1 MPIPLKRILSTFII
15 ERIVYI
21 MAITK
26 TDLAN
31 RLSETMEVSKKD
43 ATQAISAI
51 VDFITDALYEGE
63 QVRISDFG
71 TFEIRDRA
79 ARTGR
84 NPKTGESIEIPASK
98 AVGFKVAKALKEAVN
113 KY

>member
-1 MPIPLKRILSTFII
+1 
-15 ERIVYI
+15 

-31 RLSETMEVSKKD
+31 KLTETMEISKKD
-43 ATQAISAI
+43 ATQAITML
-51 VDFITDALYEGE
+51 VDIITDALYEGN

-71 TFEIRDRA
+71 TFEIRKRA

-84 NPKTGESIEIPASK
+84 NPKTGETIEIPASK
-98 AVGFKVAKALKEAVN
+98 AVGFKASKTLKEAVN
-113 KY
+113 QS

>member
-1 MPIPLKRILSTFII
+1 MTINKN
-15 ERIVYI
+15 
-21 MAITK
+21 
-26 TDLAN
+26 DLAAK
-31 RLSETMEVSKKD
+31 LSETMELSKKD
-43 ATQAISAI
+43 ATQAITML

-71 TFEIRDRA
+71 TFEIRERA

-98 AVGFKVAKALKEAVN
+98 AVGFKAAKALKEAVN
-113 KY
+113 QS

>member
-1 MPIPLKRILSTFII
+1 
-15 ERIVYI
+15 

-31 RLSETMEVSKKD
+31 KLAETMKISKKD
-43 ATQAISAI
+43 ATQTITTL
-51 VDFITDALYEGE
+51 VNFITEALYEGE

-71 TFEIRDRA
+71 IFEIRERA

-84 NPKTGESIEIPASK
+84 NPKTGETIEIPASK
-98 AVGFKVAKALKEAVN
+98 AVGFKAAKALKEAVN
-113 KY
+113 QS